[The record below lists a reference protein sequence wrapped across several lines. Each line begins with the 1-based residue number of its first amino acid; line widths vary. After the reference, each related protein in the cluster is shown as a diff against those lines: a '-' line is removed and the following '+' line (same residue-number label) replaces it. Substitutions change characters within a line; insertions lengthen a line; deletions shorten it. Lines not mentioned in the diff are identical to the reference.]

1 MSNGGPTI
9 AGTRPRPLC
18 VVGSCGLIWVEGPD
32 SASFLHGLVTCN
44 VSDLD
49 VGEGHLA
56 LLLDARGHIT
66 APLQI
71 VRDDMASF
79 TVITDAAAAT
89 DLYADFERFHFS
101 EDLELLGPEQAAT
114 VTTDADDA
122 ARLDGV
128 RAPGWIPGTV
138 TVVVDDPAA
147 AAARLAVAPA
157 GDGEAERLRIRAG
170 VPRIGVDTGPKTLVQ
185 EALLTDRV
193 VDFTKGCYL
202 GQETVA
208 RAQHRG
214 QVNKVLRG
222 LVATGPLPT
231 GSDVR
236 DGDRVIGTVTSV
248 AADPELGV
256 IALGIL
262 RRDVPDGASVTVGM
276 DAVPATIRPLPLT

>member
-1 MSNGGPTI
+1 LSDAAATTTDSRSR
-9 AGTRPRPLC
+9 ALC
-18 VVGSCGLIWVEGPD
+18 VVGTCGLIWVEGPD
-32 SASFLHGLVTCN
+32 AASFLHGLVTCN
-44 VSDLD
+44 VSGLA

-56 LLLDARGHIT
+56 LLLDARGHIS

-71 VRDDMASF
+71 VRDDASSF
-79 TVITDAAAAT
+79 TVITDPAT
-89 DLYADFERFHFS
+89 ADGLFADLERFHFS
-101 EDLELLGPEQAAT
+101 EDLVLLGPEQAGT
-114 VTTDADDA
+114 VTTDVADA
-122 ARLDGV
+122 AGLDGV
-128 RAPGWIPGTV
+128 RAPGWMPGTV

-147 AAARLAVAPA
+147 AAAQLAVPPA
-157 GDGEAERLRIRAG
+157 GIDEAERLRIRAG

-214 QVNKVLRG
+214 QVNRFLRG
-222 LVATGPLPT
+222 LVAAGPLPT
-231 GSDVR
+231 GGDVR

-256 IALGIL
+256 IGLGIL
-262 RRDVPDGASVTVGM
+262 RRDVADGAAVTVGPS
-276 DAVPATIRPLPLT
+276 AVPATIRPLPLS

>member
-1 MSNGGPTI
+1 MSGGGPTI
-9 AGTRPRPLC
+9 ADTRPRPLC
-18 VVGSCGLIWVEGPD
+18 VVGSCGLIWVEGSD
-32 SASFLHGLVTCN
+32 AASFLHGLVTCD
-44 VSDLD
+44 VSGLD

-71 VRDDMASF
+71 VRDGPASF
-79 TVITDAAAAT
+79 IVITDAAAAA
-89 DLYADFERFHFS
+89 DLYADLERFHFS

-114 VTTDADDA
+114 VTTDTDGA

-128 RAPGWIPGTV
+128 RAPGWIPGTA
-138 TVVVDDPAA
+138 TVVVDDPGA
-147 AAARLAVAPA
+147 AAARLAVPPSGA
-157 GDGEAERLRIRAG
+157 DEAERLRIRAG
-170 VPRIGVDTGPKTLVQ
+170 VARIGVDTGPKTLVQ

-193 VDFTKGCYL
+193 VDFAKGCYL

-214 QVNKVLRG
+214 QVNKILRG
-222 LVATGPLPT
+222 VVAPGPLPV
-231 GSDVR
+231 GGDVR

-262 RRDVPDGASVTVGM
+262 RRDVPDGTAVTVGP
-276 DAVPATIRPLPLT
+276 DGVPAMIRPLPLT